1 MADINSLA
9 ERYIM
14 VWNEPD
20 AARRRK
26 AIAELWAPAGAYVD
40 PVHNACGY
48 DALYATVTEIHEE
61 FIRPGK
67 FLFRSRRDAQAH
79 HLIARMSWEM
89 ADIETHKVVDGGL
102 DLFVLDGE
110 GRILADYKFMNP
122 PMTTSEFN
130 EFTERYLRLWQEP
143 DRGQRRALITE
154 LWAAEGTQIY
164 PAGEPRGHE
173 ELFDRVTRSYDL
185 FIRPGEYRFRRAGD
199 ADGHHNLVRFNWE
212 MVRHS
217 DGGVADAGFE
227 LFVRDDGGRILADYQ
242 FIGPMTAPAQRAAGS
257 AEQ

>member
-1 MADINSLA
+1 MADVNSLA
-9 ERYIM
+9 ERYIG
-14 VWNEPD
+14 VWHEPD
-20 AARRRK
+20 GARRRK
-26 AIAELWAPAGAYVD
+26 AIAELWAPEGVYVD
-40 PVHNACGY
+40 PVHDARGY

-67 FLFRSRRDAQAH
+67 YLFRSRGDAQAH
-79 HLIARMSWEM
+79 HNIARISWEM

-102 DLFVLDGE
+102 DLLVLDGE
-110 GRILADYKFMNP
+110 GRILAHYKFMDP
-122 PMTTSEFN
+122 PMISSELN
-130 EFTERYLRLWQEP
+130 EFTQRYVRLWQEP
-143 DRGQRRALITE
+143 DPGQRRALITE

-185 FIRPGEYRFRRAGD
+185 FIRPGEYRFRSTGD

-217 DGGVADAGFE
+217 DGGVADVGFE
-227 LFVRDDGGRILADYQ
+227 LFVRDDDGRILADYQ
-242 FIGPMTAPAQRAAGS
+242 FIGPMTAPAWGAAGS
-257 AEQ
+257 AGQ